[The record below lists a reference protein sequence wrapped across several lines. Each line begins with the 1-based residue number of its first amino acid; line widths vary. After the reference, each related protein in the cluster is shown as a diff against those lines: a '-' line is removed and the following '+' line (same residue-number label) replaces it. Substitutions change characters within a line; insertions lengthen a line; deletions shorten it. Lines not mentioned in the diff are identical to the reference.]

1 MSINNVDAFF
11 LFPLPLYTI
20 FFSTPPPRRI
30 TPFSGS
36 VAEWDDYL
44 RLGTAKRQP
53 HHLTLLEELHCQMYI
68 REVRGLRFEGTED
81 GKCFRCGFF
90 APGLRSNDAGYT
102 AGCSAVVLC

>member
-1 MSINNVDAFF
+1 
-11 LFPLPLYTI
+11 
-20 FFSTPPPRRI
+20 
-30 TPFSGS
+30 

-68 REVRGLRFEGTED
+68 REVRGLHFRGTED

-90 APGLRSNDAGYT
+90 ALSLRIKM
-102 AGCSAVVLC
+102 LRML